1 MHGKIVC
8 VNKPDSAS
16 PDARN
21 RARTYVAVR
30 AYMFAPQVWP
40 LQARLIENAS
50 IQRVRVGLI
59 LGTPIVAAYDSYADL
74 RSLGKWQGA
83 GWS

>member
-1 MHGKIVC
+1 
-8 VNKPDSAS
+8 
-16 PDARN
+16 
-21 RARTYVAVR
+21 
-30 AYMFAPQVWP
+30 MFAPQVWP

-50 IQRVRVGLI
+50 IKRVRVGLI